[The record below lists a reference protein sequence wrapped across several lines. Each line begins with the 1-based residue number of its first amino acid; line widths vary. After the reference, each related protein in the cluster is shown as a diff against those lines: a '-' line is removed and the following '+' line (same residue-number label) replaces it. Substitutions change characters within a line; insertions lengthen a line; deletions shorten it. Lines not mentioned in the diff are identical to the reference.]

1 MASLKHPLSGFCFR
15 YFHWMSGFILRLL
28 NLVGGY
34 AKLEATLEA
43 ADIKIYSAA
52 YVSILGFLALLSP
65 LTLLLLLLLGH
76 LLFLPWLLLPVF
88 SPFLVV
94 LLGYAVPRIM
104 ASNRASNLEMEVP
117 FASAYISVM
126 ATGGL
131 SPYASLQRLKAC
143 SLLPNISKAAKNIEL
158 DVRTRGLDPVAAMEK
173 SAEHLPSSEY
183 REMMLGYASTLRS
196 GGDVVHYLHTR
207 TETMFLNL
215 SVKMKEFAHRA
226 GMFMEVFISVSVL
239 VALSLYAVHMTSMA
253 FERFFQGMFSTS
265 SFLLFA
271 YVLLPVISLTFIY
284 LADAS
289 QPRNPINEWLP
300 CKVFL
305 ATSPLTILLALT
317 MFLPFVAPAIPTLP
331 FAGPFMSLVTAVC
344 SLLGLEQGHAAAMGL
359 GLTLIIGTLP
369 AAITSYILSRKSK
382 GLEEEMTNFLRDLT
396 EARKTG
402 LSPEKCIENI
412 SGRKYGK
419 LTKHL
424 KVVSRQIRWGLPF
437 KVVYETFK
445 RRVKSW
451 LTLIN
456 VYLMVDAI
464 DVGGGSPETLE
475 TLTHYS
481 EILSSIEKEKKGEL
495 RPLMFL
501 PYVGAGILLISV
513 VMFLGFVR
521 SVMMSLGSMAIPF
534 SQFLILLLPPLIL
547 HAYIT
552 GIVTGKI
559 SSGSVSA
566 GIKHAIFLTVT
577 AILVMCLSG
586 YFQIPFSIGG

>member
-1 MASLKHPLSGFCFR
+1 MTSVKPSLSGFCFR
-15 YFHWMSGFILRLL
+15 YFHWTSGLISRVL

-34 AKLEATLEA
+34 ANLDAMLEA
-43 ADIKIYSAA
+43 AGIKIYAAA

-65 LTLLLLLLLGH
+65 LTLLLLLLLGR
-76 LLFLPWLLLPVF
+76 LVFLPLLLLPVF
-88 SPFLVV
+88 TPFLVV
-94 LLGYAVPRIM
+94 LLGYAVPRTM

-131 SPYASLQRLKAC
+131 SPYASLQRLRTC
-143 SLLPNISKAAKNIEL
+143 SLLPNISKTAKNIEL
-158 DVRTRGLDPVAAMEK
+158 DVRARGLDPVAAMEK
-173 SAEHLPSSEY
+173 STEHLPSSEY
-183 REMMLGYASTLRS
+183 GEMMLGYASTLKS

-226 GMFMEVFISVSVL
+226 GMLMEVFISVSVL
-239 VALSLYAVHMTSMA
+239 VALSLYAVYMTSMA
-253 FERFFQGMFSTS
+253 FERFFQGLFSTS

-271 YVLLPVISLTFIY
+271 YVMLPVTSLMFIY
-284 LADAS
+284 LADVS

-300 CKVFL
+300 YKVFL

-317 MFLPFVAPAIPTLP
+317 MFLPFAVPEIPTLP
-331 FAGPFMSLVTAVC
+331 FAGPFMGLSTAVC
-344 SLLGLEQGHAAAMGL
+344 SLLGLERGHEAAMGL
-359 GLTLIIGTLP
+359 GLSLVIGTLP
-369 AAITSYILSRKSK
+369 AVITSYILSRKTK
-382 GLEEEMTNFLRDLT
+382 GLEGETTNFLRDLT

-424 KVVSRQIRWGLPF
+424 QVVSRQIRWGLPF

-456 VYLMVDAI
+456 VYLLVDAI

-481 EILSSIEKEKKGEL
+481 EILSSIEMEKKSEL
-495 RPLMFL
+495 RPLLFL
-501 PYVGAGILLISV
+501 PYVGDGILLISV
-513 VMFLGFVR
+513 IMFLGFIR
-521 SVMMSLGSMAIPF
+521 SVMGSLGAMAIPF
-534 SQFLILLLPPLIL
+534 SRFLILLLPPLML
-547 HAYIT
+547 HAYLT

-559 SSGSVSA
+559 SSGSISA
-566 GIKHAIFLTVT
+566 GFKHAIFLTVT
-577 AILVMCLSG
+577 AIVVMCLSG
-586 YFQIPFSIGG
+586 YFKMPFSLAS